1 MKRGDGATRKKRKL
15 LSMLAYDPCMSGWVA
30 GWLGGWAGLSSALRS
45 RDNKRRKFKAKLI
58 F

>member
-1 MKRGDGATRKKRKL
+1 MGQREKTKTFINVGVWPLYEWVGFWN
-15 LSMLAYDPCMSGWVA
+15 GWV
-30 GWLGGWAGLSSALRS
+30 GWLHFAQRS

>member
-30 GWLGGWAGLSSALRS
+30 GWLGGAVLC
-45 RDNKRRKFKAKLI
+45 AKVKG
-58 F
+58 

>member
-1 MKRGDGATRKKRKL
+1 MKRGWWGNEKKTKTFINVGVWPL
-15 LSMLAYDPCMSGWVA
+15 YEWVGFWNGWV
-30 GWLGGWAGLSSALRS
+30 GWLHFAQRS

>member
-1 MKRGDGATRKKRKL
+1 
-15 LSMLAYDPCMSGWVA
+15 MLAYDPCMSGWAFGMV
-30 GWLGGWAGLSSALRS
+30 GWLGGWVGWLHFAQRS